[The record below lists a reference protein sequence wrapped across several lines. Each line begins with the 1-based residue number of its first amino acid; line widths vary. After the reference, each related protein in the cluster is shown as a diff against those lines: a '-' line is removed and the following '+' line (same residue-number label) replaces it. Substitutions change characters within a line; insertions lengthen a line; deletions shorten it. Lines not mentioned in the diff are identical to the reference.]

1 MKKIYPNNCFI
12 LGPTGPTGPTG
23 PSNGIIGPTGPT
35 GPIGMTGPTGSTGP
49 TGPTG
54 PIGNRGP
61 TGATGIIGSTGPTGP
76 TGPIGMTG
84 PTGSTGLR
92 GPTGPT
98 GPTGLAGTTG
108 PTGPMGPIGMTGS
121 TGPTGLAG
129 TTGPTG
135 PTGPTGIAGSTGPTG
150 PTGPGINNNYALFQ
164 NQDTDITSGTL
175 IPLTTQFSGG
185 SPTITVSG
193 STITLPSP
201 GTYYVSF
208 SLTGRLG
215 TTQNGTIIPI
225 IGGAIQDRYTTINNT
240 NSTNPDITIEDGILV
255 QAPSNTTIQFFYS
268 GSTNMSRANF
278 FASVFKVS
286 NP

>member
-1 MKKIYPNNCFI
+1 MKKFYPSNCFI

-23 PSNGIIGPTGPT
+23 PSNGIIGPTGPM
-35 GPIGMTGPTGSTGP
+35 GMTGP

-54 PIGNRGP
+54 PMGMTGP
-61 TGATGIIGSTGPTGP
+61 TGPTGPTGMTGPTGPTGPTGMTGPTGPTGPTGMTGPTGP

-84 PTGSTGLR
+84 
-92 GPTGPT
+92 
-98 GPTGLAGTTG
+98 
-108 PTGPMGPIGMTGS
+108 
-121 TGPTGLAG
+121 
-129 TTGPTG
+129 
-135 PTGPTGIAGSTGPTG
+135 STGPTG
-150 PTGPGINNNYALFQ
+150 PEINNNYALFQ

-175 IPLTTQFSGG
+175 IPLSTQFSGG

-240 NSTNPDITIEDGILV
+240 NTTNPDITIEDGVLV
-255 QAPSNTTIQFFYS
+255 QAPSTTTIQFFYS
-268 GSTNMSRANF
+268 GSTDMSRANF
-278 FASVFKVS
+278 FVSVFKVS
-286 NP
+286 NQ

>member
-1 MKKIYPNNCFI
+1 MKKFYPSNCFI

-23 PSNGIIGPTGPT
+23 PSNGIIGPTGPM
-35 GPIGMTGPTGSTGP
+35 GMTGP

-54 PIGNRGP
+54 PMGMTGP
-61 TGATGIIGSTGPTGP
+61 TGPTGPTGMTGPTGPTGPMGMTGPTGPTGPTGMTGPTGP

-84 PTGSTGLR
+84 
-92 GPTGPT
+92 
-98 GPTGLAGTTG
+98 
-108 PTGPMGPIGMTGS
+108 
-121 TGPTGLAG
+121 
-129 TTGPTG
+129 
-135 PTGPTGIAGSTGPTG
+135 STGPTG
-150 PTGPGINNNYALFQ
+150 PEINNNYALFQ

-175 IPLTTQFSGG
+175 IPLSTQFSGG

-240 NSTNPDITIEDGILV
+240 NTTNPDITIEDGVLV
-255 QAPSNTTIQFFYS
+255 QAPSTTTIQFFYS
-268 GSTNMSRANF
+268 GSTDMSRANF
-278 FASVFKVS
+278 FVSVFKVS
-286 NP
+286 NQ

>member
-1 MKKIYPNNCFI
+1 MKKFYPSNCFI

-35 GPIGMTGPTGSTGP
+35 GMTGSTGP
-49 TGPTG
+49 TGPIGMTG
-54 PIGNRGP
+54 STGP
-61 TGATGIIGSTGPTGP
+61 TGPMGMTGPTGP

-84 PTGSTGLR
+84 
-92 GPTGPT
+92 
-98 GPTGLAGTTG
+98 
-108 PTGPMGPIGMTGS
+108 
-121 TGPTGLAG
+121 
-129 TTGPTG
+129 
-135 PTGPTGIAGSTGPTG
+135 STGPTG
-150 PTGPGINNNYALFQ
+150 PEINNNYALFQ

-175 IPLTTQFSGG
+175 IPLSTQFSGG

-240 NSTNPDITIEDGILV
+240 NTTNPDITIEDGVLV
-255 QAPSNTTIQFFYS
+255 QAPSTTTIQFFYS
-268 GSTNMSRANF
+268 GSTDMSRANF
-278 FASVFKVS
+278 FVSVFKVS
-286 NP
+286 NQ

>member
-1 MKKIYPNNCFI
+1 MKKFYPNNCFI

-35 GPIGMTGPTGSTGP
+35 GMTGSTGPTGPIGMTGSTGPTGPMGMTGSTGP

-54 PIGNRGP
+54 M
-61 TGATGIIGSTGPTGP
+61 TGPTGP

-84 PTGSTGLR
+84 S
-92 GPTGPT
+92 
-98 GPTGLAGTTG
+98 TG
-108 PTGPMGPIGMTGS
+108 PTGPMGM
-121 TGPTGLAG
+121 
-129 TTGPTG
+129 TGPTG
-135 PTGPTGIAGSTGPTG
+135 PTGPE
-150 PTGPGINNNYALFQ
+150 INNNYALFQ

-175 IPLTTQFSGG
+175 IPLSTQFSGG

-240 NSTNPDITIEDGILV
+240 NTTNPDITIEDGVLV
-255 QAPSNTTIQFFYS
+255 QAPSTTTIQFFYS
-268 GSTNMSRANF
+268 GSTDMSRANF
-278 FASVFKVS
+278 FVSVFKVS
-286 NP
+286 NQ

>member
-1 MKKIYPNNCFI
+1 MKKFYPNNCFI

-49 TGPTG
+49 TGL
-54 PIGNRGP
+54 
-61 TGATGIIGSTGPTGP
+61 IGSTGP

-84 PTGSTGLR
+84 PTGPTGLR

-108 PTGPMGPIGMTGS
+108 PTGPIGPTGLIGPTGATGPIGMTG
-121 TGPTGLAG
+121 PTG
-129 TTGPTG
+129 
-135 PTGPTGIAGSTGPTG
+135 STG

-175 IPLTTQFSGG
+175 IPLSTQFSGG
-185 SPTITVSG
+185 SPTIPVSG

-255 QAPSNTTIQFFYS
+255 QAPSTTTIQFFYS

-286 NP
+286 NQ

>member
-1 MKKIYPNNCFI
+1 MKKFYPSNCFI

-35 GPIGMTGPTGSTGP
+35 GMTGP

-54 PIGNRGP
+54 PM
-61 TGATGIIGSTGPTGP
+61 
-76 TGPIGMTG
+76 GM
-84 PTGSTGLR
+84 
-92 GPTGPT
+92 
-98 GPTGLAGTTG
+98 
-108 PTGPMGPIGMTGS
+108 
-121 TGPTGLAG
+121 
-129 TTGPTG
+129 TGPTG
-135 PTGPTGIAGSTGPTG
+135 PTGPTGMTGPTG
-150 PTGPGINNNYALFQ
+150 PTGPTGMTGPTGPTGPTGMTGPTGPTGPTGMTGPTGPTGPTGMTGSTGPTGPEINNNYALFQ

-175 IPLTTQFSGG
+175 IPLSTQFSGG

-240 NSTNPDITIEDGILV
+240 NTTNPDITIEDGVLV
-255 QAPSNTTIQFFYS
+255 QAPSTTTIQFFYS
-268 GSTNMSRANF
+268 GSTDMSRANF
-278 FASVFKVS
+278 FVSVFKVS
-286 NP
+286 NQ

>member
-1 MKKIYPNNCFI
+1 MKKFYPNNCFI

-23 PSNGIIGPTGPT
+23 PSNGIIGPTGPI
-35 GPIGMTGPTGSTGP
+35 GP
-49 TGPTG
+49 
-54 PIGNRGP
+54 
-61 TGATGIIGSTGPTGP
+61 
-76 TGPIGMTG
+76 
-84 PTGSTGLR
+84 TGLR

-108 PTGPMGPIGMTGS
+108 PTGPMGPIGMTGPTGS
-121 TGPTGLAG
+121 TGPTGVR
-129 TTGPTG
+129 GPTG
-135 PTGPTGIAGSTGPTG
+135 PTGPTGSIGMTGPTGPTGLIGPTGPTGPTGLRGPTGATGPTGMAGSTGPTG
-150 PTGPGINNNYALFQ
+150 PTGPEINNNYALFQ
-164 NQDTDITSGTL
+164 NQSTDITSGTL
-175 IPLTTQFSGG
+175 IPLSTQFSGG

-225 IGGAIQDRYTTINNT
+225 ISGAIQDRYTTINNT

-278 FASVFKVS
+278 FVSVFKVS
-286 NP
+286 NQ

>member
-1 MKKIYPNNCFI
+1 MKKFYPSNCFI

-35 GPIGMTGPTGSTGP
+35 GMTGP

-54 PIGNRGP
+54 PMGMTGP
-61 TGATGIIGSTGPTGP
+61 TGPTGPTGMTGPTGPTGPTGMTGPTGPTGPTGMTGPTGPTGPTGMTGPTGP

-84 PTGSTGLR
+84 
-92 GPTGPT
+92 
-98 GPTGLAGTTG
+98 
-108 PTGPMGPIGMTGS
+108 
-121 TGPTGLAG
+121 
-129 TTGPTG
+129 
-135 PTGPTGIAGSTGPTG
+135 STGPTG
-150 PTGPGINNNYALFQ
+150 PEINNNYALFQ

-175 IPLTTQFSGG
+175 IPLSTQFSGG

-240 NSTNPDITIEDGILV
+240 NTTNPDITIEDGVLV
-255 QAPSNTTIQFFYS
+255 QAPSTTTIQFFYS
-268 GSTNMSRANF
+268 GSTDMSRANF
-278 FASVFKVS
+278 FVSVFKVS
-286 NP
+286 NQ

>member
-1 MKKIYPNNCFI
+1 MKKFYPNNCFI

-23 PSNGIIGPTGPT
+23 PGNGIIGPTGPT
-35 GPIGMTGPTGSTGP
+35 GPIGMTGPTGPIGMTGP
-49 TGPTG
+49 TGL
-54 PIGNRGP
+54 
-61 TGATGIIGSTGPTGP
+61 IGSTGP
-76 TGPIGMTG
+76 TGPIGMT
-84 PTGSTGLR
+84 

-108 PTGPMGPIGMTGS
+108 PTGPTGPIGMTG
-121 TGPTGLAG
+121 PTG
-129 TTGPTG
+129 
-135 PTGPTGIAGSTGPTG
+135 STG

-175 IPLTTQFSGG
+175 IPLSTQFSGG
-185 SPTITVSG
+185 SPTIPVSG
-193 STITLPSP
+193 STITLPNP

-208 SLTGRLG
+208 GLTGRLG

-255 QAPSNTTIQFFYS
+255 QAPSTTTIQFFYS

-286 NP
+286 NQ

>member
-1 MKKIYPNNCFI
+1 MKKFYPSNCFI

-23 PSNGIIGPTGPT
+23 PSNGIIGPTGSTGST
-35 GPIGMTGPTGSTGP
+35 GPMGMTGP

-54 PIGNRGP
+54 PM
-61 TGATGIIGSTGPTGP
+61 
-76 TGPIGMTG
+76 GM
-84 PTGSTGLR
+84 
-92 GPTGPT
+92 
-98 GPTGLAGTTG
+98 
-108 PTGPMGPIGMTGS
+108 
-121 TGPTGLAG
+121 
-129 TTGPTG
+129 TGPTG
-135 PTGPTGIAGSTGPTG
+135 PTGPTGMAGPTG
-150 PTGPGINNNYALFQ
+150 PTGPEINNNYALFQ

-175 IPLTTQFSGG
+175 IPLSMQFSGG
-185 SPTITVSG
+185 SPIITVSG

-240 NSTNPDITIEDGILV
+240 NTTNPDITIEDGVLV
-255 QAPSNTTIQFFYS
+255 QAPSTTTIQFFYS

-278 FASVFKVS
+278 FVSVFKVS
-286 NP
+286 NQ

>member
-1 MKKIYPNNCFI
+1 MKKFYPSNCFI

-35 GPIGMTGPTGSTGP
+35 GMTGP

-54 PIGNRGP
+54 PMGMTGP
-61 TGATGIIGSTGPTGP
+61 TGPTGPTGMTGPTGPTGPMGMTGPTGPTGPTGMTGPTGP

-84 PTGSTGLR
+84 
-92 GPTGPT
+92 
-98 GPTGLAGTTG
+98 
-108 PTGPMGPIGMTGS
+108 
-121 TGPTGLAG
+121 
-129 TTGPTG
+129 
-135 PTGPTGIAGSTGPTG
+135 STGPTG
-150 PTGPGINNNYALFQ
+150 PEINNNYALFQ

-175 IPLTTQFSGG
+175 IPLSTQFSGG

-240 NSTNPDITIEDGILV
+240 NTTNPDITIEDGVLV
-255 QAPSNTTIQFFYS
+255 QAPSTTTIQFFYS
-268 GSTNMSRANF
+268 GSTDMSRANF
-278 FASVFKVS
+278 FVSVFKVS
-286 NP
+286 NQ

>member
-1 MKKIYPNNCFI
+1 MKKFYPSNCFI

-35 GPIGMTGPTGSTGP
+35 GMTGP

-54 PIGNRGP
+54 PM
-61 TGATGIIGSTGPTGP
+61 
-76 TGPIGMTG
+76 GM
-84 PTGSTGLR
+84 
-92 GPTGPT
+92 
-98 GPTGLAGTTG
+98 
-108 PTGPMGPIGMTGS
+108 
-121 TGPTGLAG
+121 
-129 TTGPTG
+129 TGPTG
-135 PTGPTGIAGSTGPTG
+135 PTGPTGMTGPTG
-150 PTGPGINNNYALFQ
+150 PTGPTGMTGPTGPTGPMGMTGSTGPTGPEINNNYALFQ

-175 IPLTTQFSGG
+175 IPLSTQFSGG

-240 NSTNPDITIEDGILV
+240 NTTNPDITIEDGVLV
-255 QAPSNTTIQFFYS
+255 QAPSTTTIQFFYS
-268 GSTNMSRANF
+268 GSTDMSRANF
-278 FASVFKVS
+278 FVSVFKVS
-286 NP
+286 NQ

>member
-1 MKKIYPNNCFI
+1 MKKFYPSNCFI

-35 GPIGMTGPTGSTGP
+35 GMTGP

-54 PIGNRGP
+54 PMGMTGP
-61 TGATGIIGSTGPTGP
+61 TGPTGPTGMTGPTGPTGPTGMTGPTGPTGPTGMTGPTGP

-84 PTGSTGLR
+84 
-92 GPTGPT
+92 
-98 GPTGLAGTTG
+98 
-108 PTGPMGPIGMTGS
+108 
-121 TGPTGLAG
+121 
-129 TTGPTG
+129 
-135 PTGPTGIAGSTGPTG
+135 STGPTG
-150 PTGPGINNNYALFQ
+150 PEINNNYALFQ

-175 IPLTTQFSGG
+175 IPLSTQFSGG

-240 NSTNPDITIEDGILV
+240 NTTNPDITIEDGVLV
-255 QAPSNTTIQFFYS
+255 QAPSTTTIQFFYS
-268 GSTNMSRANF
+268 GSTDMSRANF
-278 FASVFKVS
+278 FVSVFKVS
-286 NP
+286 NQ